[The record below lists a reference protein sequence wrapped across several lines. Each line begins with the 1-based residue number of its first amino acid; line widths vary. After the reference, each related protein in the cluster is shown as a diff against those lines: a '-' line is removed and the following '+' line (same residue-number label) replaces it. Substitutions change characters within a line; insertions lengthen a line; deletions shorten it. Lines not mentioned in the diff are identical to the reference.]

1 MPGIW
6 IAIPQPENAATADGL
21 QGYGN
26 MENRIQVGW
35 KLNLIINQ

>member
-1 MPGIW
+1 MPGVW
-6 IAIPQPENAATADGL
+6 APVSQPENAATADGL

-35 KLNLIINQ
+35 KLNLLN